1 MKGSCQAGAPEAP
14 PSEELEH
21 LLTPRLPKDFMYS
34 GIGQGG
40 LDLPDIG
47 GGTPG
52 PQAGQGGRTA
62 PIHLLSERQVDHGS
76 LAWHDSV
83 ARRRSVHSA
92 GSEPRCGASYAYH

>member
-40 LDLPDIG
+40 LDLP
-47 GGTPG
+47 TLAVG
-52 PQAGQGGRTA
+52 PQGHKPVRAAEQRPSTFFQ
-62 PIHLLSERQVDHGS
+62 S
-76 LAWHDSV
+76 
-83 ARRRSVHSA
+83 ARSTMAR
-92 GSEPRCGASYAYH
+92 